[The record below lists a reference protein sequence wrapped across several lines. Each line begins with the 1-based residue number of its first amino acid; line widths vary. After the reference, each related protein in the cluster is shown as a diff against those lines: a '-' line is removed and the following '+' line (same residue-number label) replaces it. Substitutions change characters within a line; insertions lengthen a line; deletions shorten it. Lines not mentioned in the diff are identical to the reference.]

1 MDDYQVEKDELM
13 SGDGV
18 DLSGAGSVGDKIVIM
33 VIDLRYT
40 LNSCKLKI
48 IRRTQVIIRGEMVLV
63 SLNLAVLETRSRS
76 W

>member
-40 LNSCKLKI
+40 LNSC
-48 IRRTQVIIRGEMVLV
+48 
-63 SLNLAVLETRSRS
+63 
-76 W
+76 

>member
-1 MDDYQVEKDELM
+1 MDDYQAEKDELM

-18 DLSGAGSVGDKIVIM
+18 DLSGAGSVGDKIVIL

-48 IRRTQVIIRGEMVLV
+48 IRLTQVIIMEMVLV